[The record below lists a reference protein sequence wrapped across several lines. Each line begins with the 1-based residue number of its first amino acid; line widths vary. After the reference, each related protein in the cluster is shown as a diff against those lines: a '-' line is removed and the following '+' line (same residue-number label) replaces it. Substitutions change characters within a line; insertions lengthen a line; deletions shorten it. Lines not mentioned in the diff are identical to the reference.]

1 MTYLELRELIMDES
15 HRPDLTARIES
26 FVRRAEAMIARE
38 LRATEMLTQ
47 VSLLDADRISAGSA
61 VYDLPDDFL
70 EDRTVVCDGRIIRKV
85 SRAALL
91 RASETGDVLMYA
103 MRTNTTDQLMEF
115 RAIPGDEA
123 ELELEYFARPAAL
136 TADGDTNRLLDGHD
150 SAYLH
155 PSLFALYMWTQD
167 TELAQA
173 SLDTWKHT
181 RDTLNEQAGRYL
193 GGTEIAPNLNL
204 GHFRTGG
211 GY

>member
-1 MTYLELRELIMDES
+1 MDYVTLRTMIMDES
-15 HRPDLTARIES
+15 HRPDLSARIES

-61 VYDLPDDFL
+61 VYNLPDDYL
-70 EDRTVVCDGRIIRKV
+70 EDRTVVEGGRIIRKV

-91 RASETGDVLMYA
+91 RMSETGDVLAYS

-115 RAIPGDEA
+115 RANPGDDA
-123 ELELEYFARPAAL
+123 ELELEYYARPAAL
-136 TADGDTNRLLDGHD
+136 TADGDTNRLLDAHD

-155 PSLFALYMWTQD
+155 PALFALYMWTQD

-173 SLDTWKHT
+173 ALDTWKNT
-181 RDTLNEQAGRYL
+181 RDTLNEQAGRLL
-193 GGTEIAPNLNL
+193 GGTEVAPNLNL